1 MMASRQQQET
11 VMRLEFW
18 PTSEGVHVVEVHAD
32 GTVRLAGV
40 LWIGD

>member
-1 MMASRQQQET
+1 MTRI
-11 VMRLEFW
+11 EFW
-18 PTSEGVHVVEVHAD
+18 PTSEGVHVVEINSD